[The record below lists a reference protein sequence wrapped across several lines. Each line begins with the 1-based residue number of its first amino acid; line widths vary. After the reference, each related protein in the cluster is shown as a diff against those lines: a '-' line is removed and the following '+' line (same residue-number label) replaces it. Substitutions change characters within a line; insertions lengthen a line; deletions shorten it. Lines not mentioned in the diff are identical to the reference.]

1 MWSGPRN
8 LSTALM
14 RAWENRPDTAVVD
27 EPLYA
32 FYLARTGLDHPGR
45 EAVLA
50 SQPTDWQVVAEVL
63 TGPVPGGRPIFYQ
76 KHMAHHLLREVDR
89 AWLDAPSFRHAFLLR
104 EPRAMLASLAKVIPH
119 PRVEDTGL
127 PQQAEL
133 FRRFAD
139 RAGTPPPVIDA
150 RDVLADP
157 EGLLRALCAAL
168 GVPFDAA
175 MLHWPPGP
183 RATDGVWAPYWYAS
197 VERSTGFEPP
207 REEAVEVPVHLANVL
222 AECEEH
228 YRALYQHRLT
238 AHHGP
243 RTTDPSCSSSSTNAT
258 ATSSSTSTVASS
270 TATRPA

>member
-14 RAWENRPDTAVVD
+14 RAWGNRPDTAVVD

-32 FYLARTGLDHPGR
+32 FYLEKTGLDHPGR

-50 SQPTDWQVVAEVL
+50 SQPTAWEAVARQL
-63 TGPVPGGRPIFYQ
+63 AGPVPGGKPIFYQ
-76 KHMAHHLLREVDR
+76 KHMAHHLLPEVGR
-89 AWLDAPSFRHAFLLR
+89 AWLDDPSFRHAFLLR
-104 EPRAMLASLAKVIPH
+104 EPRAMLASLAKVISR

-139 RAGTPPPVIDA
+139 RAGSAPPVVDA
-150 RDVLADP
+150 RAVLEDP
-157 EGLLRALCAAL
+157 EGLLRALCVAL

-183 RATDGVWAPYWYAS
+183 RATDGIWARHWYAS
-197 VERSTGFEPP
+197 VERSTGFDPP
-207 REEAVEVPVHLANVL
+207 REEAAEVPAYLEDVL
-222 AECEEH
+222 AVCEAH
-228 YRALYQHRLT
+228 YATLHAHRLT
-238 AHHGP
+238 A
-243 RTTDPSCSSSSTNAT
+243 
-258 ATSSSTSTVASS
+258 
-270 TATRPA
+270 

>member
-14 RAWENRPDTAVVD
+14 RAWQNRSDTAVVD

-32 FYLARTGLDHPGR
+32 FYLHRTGLDHPGR
-45 EAVLA
+45 DAVLRA
-50 SQPTDWQVVAEVL
+50 QPTDWRTVVETL
-63 TGPVPGGRPIFYQ
+63 TGPVPGGKPVFYQ
-76 KHMAHHLLREVDR
+76 KHMAHHLLPEVGR
-89 AWLDAPSFRHAFLLR
+89 NWLDGAGFRHAFLLR

-139 RAGTPPPVIDA
+139 RAGAPPPVLDA
-150 RDVLADP
+150 RDVLEEP

-175 MLHWPPGP
+175 MLRWPPGP
-183 RATDGVWAPYWYAS
+183 RATDGVWAKHWYAS
-197 VERSTGFEPP
+197 VERSTGFGTP
-207 REEAVEVPVHLANVL
+207 RAKTAKVPEGLEGVL
-222 AECEEH
+222 GECEAH
-228 YRALYQHRLT
+228 YRALHPHRLK
-238 AHHGP
+238 ASNGP
-243 RTTDPSCSSSSTNAT
+243 LTTDY
-258 ATSSSTSTVASS
+258 
-270 TATRPA
+270 